1 MRNVI
6 LIGFMGAGK
15 TTVGEALAKRYG
27 LPLVDTDWLIE
38 ERAGMTISEIFE
50 KKGEEV
56 FRRTETAVLETL
68 LSDPETKVISVGG
81 GLPLREENRRLLKQL
96 GTVIYLEVKPETV
109 WKRLEGDTTRPLL
122 QGGDVKQR
130 VEEMITAR
138 SPIYREAAEVIVTA
152 DGRSVDEI
160 VEELEERMG

>member
-15 TTVGEALAKRYG
+15 TTVGEALAKRYR

-38 ERAGMTISEIFE
+38 ERAGMTISEIFA

-56 FRRTETAVLETL
+56 FRKTETAVLETL

-109 WKRLEGDTTRPLL
+109 LKRLEGDTTRPLL

-130 VEEMITAR
+130 VEEMIAAR

-152 DGRSVDEI
+152 DGRSVTEI
-160 VEELEERMG
+160 VEELEERMD